1 MIEAIAPDRVA
12 FVWPEAEPLL
22 RKACDR
28 TGERTTH
35 DVLVSLVSGH
45 AQLWRVH
52 NRAWAVSEIV
62 NYPRKKVANLTLVA
76 GSGAPQWA
84 HELQDAIVQWAKH
97 YQADEVRVVGRR
109 GWLRW
114 LPPHA
119 ETSTVITLCLRHSSP
134 PLAS

>member
-1 MIEAIAPDRVA
+1 MIEAIPPERVA
-12 FVWPEAEPLL
+12 FVWREAEPAL
-22 RKACDR
+22 KAACDHA
-28 TGERTTH
+28 GERTTH
-35 DVLVSLVSGH
+35 DVLLALLSGH

-119 ETSTVITLCLRHSSP
+119 ETSTVITLCLRQSSRQP
-134 PLAS
+134 AP